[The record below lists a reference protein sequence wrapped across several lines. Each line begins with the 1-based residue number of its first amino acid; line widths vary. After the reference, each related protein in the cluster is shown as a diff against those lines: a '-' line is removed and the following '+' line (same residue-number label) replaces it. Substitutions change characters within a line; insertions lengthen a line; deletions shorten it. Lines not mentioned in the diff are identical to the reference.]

1 MKKIIFVLVCFVL
14 ANVFLTGCAVKNNSQ
29 AIKYHRRLQKYL
41 PSNTVT
47 QTQRPAGTIDLS
59 EGPKARYDANLGP
72 NELNFDVKIKDPY

>member
-14 ANVFLTGCAVKNNSQ
+14 ANVFFTGCTIKNNSPT
-29 AIKYHRRLQKYL
+29 IKYHRRLQKYL

-47 QTQRPAGTIDLS
+47 QTQRQAGTIDLS
-59 EGPKARYDANLGP
+59 EGPKTKYDAKLGP